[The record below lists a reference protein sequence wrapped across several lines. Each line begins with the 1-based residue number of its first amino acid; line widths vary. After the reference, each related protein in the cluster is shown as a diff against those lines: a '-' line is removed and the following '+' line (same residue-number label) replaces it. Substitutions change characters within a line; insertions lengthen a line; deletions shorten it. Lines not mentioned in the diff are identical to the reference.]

1 MVRSIAL
8 VDVNNFYVSCERV
21 FDPSLEGRPMVVLS
35 NNDGCAVARS
45 SEVKALGVKMGTPW
59 FLMQDLAR
67 QHGIVAYSSNY
78 TLYANMSNRV
88 MTILGQF
95 SPEQEIYSIDES
107 FLDLTGIPGDLAK
120 YGLGIR
126 HRIRKWTGLP
136 VCVGVGPTKTLAKLA
151 NHIAKTNP
159 EFQGVC
165 NLNAMTTA
173 ELESWLSRIHVSE
186 VWGVGRRITERL
198 ATLGIDTVLALRQAS
213 PEYIRSQF
221 SVVMEK
227 TVREL
232 NGVACMEL
240 EDVTAPKKEIMSS
253 RSFGTY
259 VIRLEELQEA
269 VSAYMARAAEKL
281 RRQGSVAAAVQVYIR
296 TNPHRED
303 KPQYSQ
309 GTTLGLTV
317 PSDDTRI
324 LTNAALQ
331 GLKHIFRPGF
341 EYQKA
346 GVMLTELQS
355 KSVMQTDLFAAPIAT
370 GNPKLM
376 GVLDAINRK
385 MGKRSLRLATEGM
398 DQAWAMRSGNKS
410 QAYTTRWDELPKAYA
425 E

>member
-21 FDPSLEGRPMVVLS
+21 FDPRLEGRPMVVLS

-45 SEVKALGVKMGTPW
+45 NEVKALGVKMGTPW
-59 FLMQDLAR
+59 FQMQDLAR

-78 TLYANMSNRV
+78 TLYAEMSNRV

-95 SPEQEIYSIDES
+95 SPDQEIYSIDES
-107 FLDLTGIPGDLAK
+107 FLDLTGIPGDLIQ
-120 YGLGIR
+120 YGQQIR
-126 HRIRKWTGLP
+126 QRIRKWTGLP
-136 VCVGVGPTKTLAKLA
+136 VCAGIGPTKTLAKLA

-165 NLNAMTTA
+165 NLNAMTPA
-173 ELESWLSRIHVSE
+173 ELESWCARIPVNE

-198 ATLGIDTVLALRQAS
+198 LPLGIDTVLALRRAS

-232 NGVACMEL
+232 NGVVCLEL
-240 EDVTAPKKEIMSS
+240 EDDAEPKKEIMSS
-253 RSFGTY
+253 RSFGCY
-259 VIRLEELQEA
+259 VVRLEELEEA
-269 VSAYMARAAEKL
+269 VSTYMARAAEKL
-281 RRQGSVAAAVQVYIR
+281 RRQGSVASGVQVYIR
-296 TNPHRED
+296 TNPHRLD

-309 GTTLGLTV
+309 GTTLSLAV
-317 PSDDTRI
+317 PTDDTRI
-324 LTNAALQ
+324 LTQAAIQ
-331 GLKHIFRPGF
+331 GLKHIYRPGY

-346 GVMLTELQS
+346 GVMLSELQP
-355 KSVMQTDLFAAPIAT
+355 KSVLQADLFAAPVT
-370 GNPKLM
+370 SGNAKLM

-385 MGKRSLRLATEGM
+385 MGKRSLRLASDGIS
-398 DQAWAMRSGNKS
+398 QAWQMRSGNKS
-410 QAYTTRWDELPKAYA
+410 PAYTTRWDELPNAYA
-425 E
+425 